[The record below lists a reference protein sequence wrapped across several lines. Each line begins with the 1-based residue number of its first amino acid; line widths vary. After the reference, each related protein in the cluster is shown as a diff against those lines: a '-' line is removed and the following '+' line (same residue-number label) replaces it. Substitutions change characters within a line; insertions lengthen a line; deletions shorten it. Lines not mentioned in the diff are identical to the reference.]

1 MNVRDYIL
9 LGDKLCRK
17 IQSSAE
23 AHLLQ
28 WSQDWSLNNIDAV
41 IGRAVP
47 VSEMASEM
55 LSDKMAYYFMDQA
68 SAYQTMLQLD
78 TEAIIQL
85 GDGLFRETLQPSDFQ
100 HSRVLHNIVG
110 ELLADLVGRLANN
123 NGLVPVFVE
132 SDCEENWPP
141 EWFEQGAGTACIQLS
156 VGLGSISLLLPW
168 KMLKHLFSEG
178 LYTTKQTPPLS
189 KLVDALEARSV
200 HGHIVLGEV
209 ELTIESL
216 KSLQQGD
223 VLCLDVS
230 LQNPVKLQ
238 LESAMQG
245 WSLCGF
251 LGKQDRKQA
260 FLVESVEG
268 Q

>member
-28 WSQDWSLNNIDAV
+28 WSQDWALDHIDVV
-41 IGRAVP
+41 IASVIP
-47 VSEMASEM
+47 ISEMTSEM
-55 LSDKMAYYFMDQA
+55 SSGKMAYYFMDQA
-68 SAYQTMLQLD
+68 SAYQAMLQLD
-78 TEAIIQL
+78 TGAIIQL
-85 GDGLFRETLQPSDFQ
+85 GDGLFGDTLQPSDFQ
-100 HSRVLHNIVG
+100 HSRVLHDMVS
-110 ELLADLVGRLANN
+110 ELLVDLVRRFANKS
-123 NGLVPVFVE
+123 GLVPVFVE
-132 SDCEENWPP
+132 SDREENWLP

-156 VGLGSISLLLPW
+156 VGVGSIALLLPW
-168 KMLKHLFSEG
+168 EMLKHVFSEG
-178 LYTTKQTPPLS
+178 LYTIKQTQPLS

-238 LESAMQG
+238 LESAVQG